1 MLFEKYCKRMEA
13 LATTSFFYSECVN
26 LKNLQQQLQLLIK
39 YSKFFRRATVVI
51 YTRKGDFQNN
61 CFLQKAALLEHLV

>member
-13 LATTSFFYSECVN
+13 LATIPFFYSECVN
-26 LKNLQQQLQLLIK
+26 LKNLQEQLQLLIK
-39 YSKFFRRATVVI
+39 YSKFFRRAIVVI

-61 CFLQKAALLEHLV
+61 CFL